1 MNSHR
6 LFPLYTMCYSQ
17 TQLLIPWVRLA
28 LVWIHAISSALDCLF
43 STSAGMYLL
52 ILILYSLFI
61 NFSVKLLL
69 TNLALLSKFQ
79 EELITSFFLL
89 FYACVMILVIFLFC
103 DCLLTCLSPS
113 HKFEFFKGH
122 MICFC
127 ICNSYHMA

>member
-1 MNSHR
+1 MLH
-6 LFPLYTMCYSQ
+6 
-17 TQLLIPWVRLA
+17 IVRLNH
-28 LVWIHAISSALDCLF
+28 LFHQLDLLWFESMLFLLLWIASSAR
-43 STSAGMYLL
+43 MYLL

-69 TNLALLSKFQ
+69 TNPALFSKFQ

-89 FYACVMILVIFLFC
+89 FYACVMMLVMFLFC

-122 MICFC
+122 VICFC
-127 ICNSYHMA
+127 VCNSFHVA